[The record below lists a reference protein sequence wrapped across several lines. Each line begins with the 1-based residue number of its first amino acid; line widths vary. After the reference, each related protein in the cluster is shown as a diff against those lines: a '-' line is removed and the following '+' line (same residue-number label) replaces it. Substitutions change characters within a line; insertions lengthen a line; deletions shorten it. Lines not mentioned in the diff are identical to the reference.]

1 MSREIK
7 FRAWDEE
14 AELMFYSDNL
24 PDDYFFEFTDGT
36 LRGYAIR
43 PPRASS
49 DPMEPPEPYCNDYPV
64 EQYAGLNDKNGK
76 DLDWWQGDV
85 FEIHGRK
92 TLFRIIE
99 EDGCYWF
106 RSDIT
111 KERFPCYQA
120 IKWAKLPCKLGDS
133 DTIFEDTTPG
143 HKEAE

>member
-7 FRAWDEE
+7 FRAWNKTKNEMRYFTNSKDGILYQCGKLY
-14 AELMFYSDNL
+14 ASTGWNGYGDPLFGYNSDQ
-24 PDDYFFEFTDGT
+24 FIF
-36 LRGYAIR
+36 
-43 PPRASS
+43 
-49 DPMEPPEPYCNDYPV
+49 
-64 EQYAGLNDKNGK
+64 EQYTGLKDKNGK
-76 DLDWWQGDV
+76 DLDWWEGDV

-92 TLFRIIE
+92 TLFRITE
-99 EDGCYWF
+99 EGGCYWF

-120 IKWAKLPCKLGDS
+120 IEWAKLPCKLGDS